1 MTTERII
8 SESPESTISLFR
20 ETGRRAEPGTVLAF
34 FGDLGAGKTTA
45 AKAVAEGLGIEEN
58 VTSPTFTL
66 METYSGGRLPFYHF
80 DLYRI
85 EDEGELDNLFFEEY
99 WEGDGVSVIEWAQ
112 RAGSRLPE
120 NAVKIYI
127 EYVSETERSITIEYP
142 DL

>member
-1 MTTERII
+1 MITEKII
-8 SESPESTISLFR
+8 SESPESTVSFFK
-20 ETGRRAEPGTVLAF
+20 EMGSRAEPGTVLAF
-34 FGDLGAGKTTA
+34 YGDLGAGKTVA
-45 AKAVAEGLGIEEN
+45 AKAVADGLGIAEN

-85 EDEGELDNLFFEEY
+85 EDESELDNLFFEEY

-112 RAGSRLPE
+112 RAGSRLPAQ
-120 NAVKIYI
+120 AVKIYI